1 MGRIFIMVF
10 FICLGNGTAYAQLTP
25 ANNTDNPRAK
35 ALNNYVYFVNESIH
49 GMLIV
54 HRLLENFNLDINKYV
69 DLESFQINFYSN
81 KDLPKDIFDDPENW
95 FYDTSPY
102 EWYEAIEKENQYI
115 NPDLASKLLAD
126 ATFLKNIITDINNKR
141 FEIERLITEK
151 DLNDPDQLQM
161 VYDELESC
169 VVLFESFY
177 TGQKRLEKNLYEV
190 NNQQG
195 VYAYLSPLYRDFRN
209 VMTAIRNKEDKS
221 VDILI
226 KKLRTSASGFVVK
239 GGNTSLKKDISF
251 HEKNIVS
258 QVQKG
263 LVAAEAFAKG
273 VAPPKEYEM
282 YGNHYY
288 YYNSDIINKFNRYG
302 SGVVYEMNAI
312 LDRLQSDAS
321 RFTELPHY
329 YKVIYPRKLEKL
341 NVIASNAPPLEA
353 IPVALEGRKLMKK
366 ETGNITVDAEI
377 IEVEVYDHMIQDG
390 DIVSLNFNGEWILKR
405 HKLTS
410 EPFILKLK
418 LNPEGK
424 NFLVLHAENL
434 GQRPPN
440 TMAISYHVAGKRKLY
455 VMNSDLNTSEVIEI
469 VTK

>member
-1 MGRIFIMVF
+1 M
-10 FICLGNGTAYAQLTP
+10 ICFGNWAAMAQLTP
-25 ANNTDNPRAK
+25 SNNTDNPRVK
-35 ALNNYVYFVNESIH
+35 ALNNYVYFINESVH

-102 EWYEAIEKENQYI
+102 EWYDAIVKENQYI
-115 NPDLASKLLAD
+115 NPSVSSKLMAD
-126 ATFLKNIITDINNKR
+126 ATYLKNIITDINNKR
-141 FEIERLITEK
+141 FEIEGLITEK
-151 DLNDPDQLQM
+151 DLNDPDQLQK

-177 TGQKRLEKNLYEV
+177 TGQKRLERNLYSE

-195 VYAYLSPLYRDFRN
+195 VYASLSPLYRDFRN
-209 VMTAIRNKEDKS
+209 VMTAIRNKEDQGLG
-221 VDILI
+221 ILI
-226 KKLRTSASGFVVK
+226 KKLQSTASGFAVK
-239 GGNTSLKKDISF
+239 GGKTSLKKEISF
-251 HEKNIVS
+251 HEKNIAS
-258 QVQKG
+258 QVQKA
-263 LVAAEAFAKG
+263 LASAEAFAKG
-273 VAPPKEYEM
+273 QAPPKEYEM
-282 YGNHYY
+282 YGRYYY

-312 LDRLQSDAS
+312 LDRLESDAP

-341 NVIASNAPPLEA
+341 NVIASNATPLKA
-353 IPVALEGRKLMKK
+353 IPMTLEGRKVMKK
-366 ETGNITVDAEI
+366 ESGNITVNAEI
-377 IEVEVYDHMIQDG
+377 LEVEVYDHMIQDG

-440 TMAISYHVAGKRKLY
+440 TMAISYHAAGKRKLY